1 LGTSN
6 KQARNSRLVE
16 SVLGKLT
23 KNNMY
28 SVYVKNHKPKK
39 KDDYQKA
46 MENRI
51 KYVQDRQRKE
61 QEEKAKLKYF

>member
-1 LGTSN
+1 
-6 KQARNSRLVE
+6 
-16 SVLGKLT
+16 
-23 KNNMY
+23 MY

-51 KYVQDRQRKE
+51 KFIQDRQRKE